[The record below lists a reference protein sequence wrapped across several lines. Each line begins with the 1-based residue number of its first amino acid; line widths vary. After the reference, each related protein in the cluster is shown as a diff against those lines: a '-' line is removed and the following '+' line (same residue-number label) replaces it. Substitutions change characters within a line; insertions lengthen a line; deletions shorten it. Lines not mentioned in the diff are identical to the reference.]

1 MSKFIKTYLDSGFVL
16 MQIEDE
22 GIYVFKKE
30 DNIHLS
36 AYLTPSDAENKEYV
50 GIDSL
55 KKTTNAFRNTIEKY
69 KDMNIVYCDFVLG
82 ALITESSR
90 LKFYEHKK
98 EILSEQKI
106 NFCGM
111 KKLKERLVD

>member
-1 MSKFIKTYLDSGFVL
+1 MSKYIKTYLDSGFVL
-16 MQIEDE
+16 MQIEEDD
-22 GIYVFKKE
+22 IYVFKKE

-36 AYLTPSDAENKEYV
+36 AYLKPSDAENKEYV
-50 GIDSL
+50 GINSL
-55 KKTTNAFRNTIEKY
+55 KKTTNAFKNTIEKY
-69 KDMNIVYCDFVLG
+69 KDMNIVCDYVLG

-98 EILSEQKI
+98 EILSEQKV

-111 KKLKERLVD
+111 KKLKERLVE